1 MRIQQRARTSHVPL
15 GVAREAL
22 CKMQAYFDGR
32 KATIIRVRDETA
44 CTPSSPQ
51 KEEVD
56 TIRRIVDWKRTG
68 THAWVQFLHPIRI
81 MYVMYTRHHARKEEV
96 VENDSD
102 AQLRVDIACAEH
114 SQRHANDLFMRT
126 AL

>member
-1 MRIQQRARTSHVPL
+1 MYLETGFARGSAL
-15 GVAREAL
+15 GHP
-22 CKMQAYFDGR
+22 G
-32 KATIIRVRDETA
+32 
-44 CTPSSPQ
+44 S
-51 KEEVD
+51 KE
-56 TIRRIVDWKRTG
+56 IRRIVDWKRTG
-68 THAWVQFLHPIRI
+68 AHAWVQFLHPIRI
-81 MYVMYTRHHARKEEV
+81 IYVMYTRHHARKEEV